1 MNWAAFIWFALLIMF
16 LVVEANT
23 VTMVSSWFAAG
34 ALVAMIA
41 SFLHAPIWLQTIL
54 FLAVSAALLAL
65 LRPFLRKF
73 VTPNITK
80 TNINSGVGSIG
91 SVTTAI
97 DNLAATGQV
106 KLGAMEWSA
115 RSTSGEP
122 IAVGTTIRVDR
133 IEGVKAFVSVV
144 SVPAESK

>member
-1 MNWAAFIWFALLIMF
+1 MNWAAMFWFVMLVLFIL
-16 LVVEANT
+16 VEANT
-23 VTMVSSWFAAG
+23 VTLVSAWFAAG

-41 SFLHAPIWLQTIL
+41 SFLHAPIWLQAIL

-80 TNINSGVGSIG
+80 TNINSVVGSIG

-106 KLGAMEWSA
+106 KLGAMEWTA